1 MTDTKNIIL
10 QLKEVRE
17 EKGLSLNDILKMVEE
32 KEAFPPSRSTIQRL
46 FAEGSEEQSFKYE
59 ETIRPIANVL
69 LDIENIE
76 DDDDMDVKAMKALL
90 KYKIQRI
97 EDLERQVEQLSAAL
111 NREKVRYHEKLDKER
126 DSYQRRIDFLTH
138 QIELKDVRMDQLL
151 EAVFK
156 KDEQYKEILSLVL
169 SCPARLKENCNDD

>member
-1 MTDTKNIIL
+1 MTDTKNIIM

-32 KEAFPPSRSTIQRL
+32 KEQYPPSRSTIQRL

-76 DDDDMDVKAMKALL
+76 EDDNMDVKAMKALL

-97 EDLERQVEQLSAAL
+97 EDLERQVEQLTAAL
-111 NREKVRYHEKLDKER
+111 NEEKLHYLEKKEKVRE
-126 DSYQRRIDFLTH
+126 SYQKRIDFLTH
-138 QIELKDVRMDQLL
+138 QIELKDTRMDQLL

-156 KDEQYKEILSLVL
+156 KDEQHKEMLKLIL
-169 SCPARLKENCNDD
+169 SCPAQTKCD